1 MANFKEIVTK
11 AVIGKA
17 KKISNGEYKL
27 IPEEMPNN
35 VLGCWIINHTFTGI
49 NNKGTVEIS
58 GSFDINVW
66 YSYDNDT
73 KTKVATQKYS
83 YNELFPVTLK
93 DNQTINDSSD
103 IIVRSLRQPTVTDVR
118 IIDNEIVMSVEKE
131 MGVEV
136 VGDTKLK
143 ITVEEDE
150 DEYEIISDDT
160 VDEINED
167 YLDS

>member
-150 DEYEIISDDT
+150 DEYEIISDDK